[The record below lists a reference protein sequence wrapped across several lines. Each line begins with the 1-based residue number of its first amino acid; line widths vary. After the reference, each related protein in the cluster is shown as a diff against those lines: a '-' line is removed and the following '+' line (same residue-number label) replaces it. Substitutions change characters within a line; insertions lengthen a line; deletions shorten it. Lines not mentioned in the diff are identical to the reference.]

1 MSYTA
6 QMICVSKFAAVRC
19 RFDTIQML
27 LKETCLLKVTKDLI
41 KRYERQ
47 QKIHSSAIFFP
58 LEPPKFLFYFNVQQ
72 T

>member
-47 QKIHSSAIFFP
+47 QKNTFVCHFFP
-58 LEPPKFLFYFNVQQ
+58 SRTAKILVLF
-72 T
+72 

>member
-6 QMICVSKFAAVRC
+6 QMICVSKFAVAWC

-41 KRYERQ
+41 KR
-47 QKIHSSAIFFP
+47 
-58 LEPPKFLFYFNVQQ
+58 
-72 T
+72 